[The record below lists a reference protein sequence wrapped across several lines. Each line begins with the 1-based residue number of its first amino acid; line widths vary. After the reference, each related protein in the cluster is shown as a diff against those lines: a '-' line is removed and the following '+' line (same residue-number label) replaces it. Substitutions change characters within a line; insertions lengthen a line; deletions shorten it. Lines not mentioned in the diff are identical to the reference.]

1 MINICIADDHPMVL
15 DGISYMLHNHPSI
28 RLSASYANG
37 QSLLAGLRQ
46 SVPDVLLLDVQMPDY
61 TAEELIPVIKER
73 YLQVRIL
80 CLTSVDNI
88 HRVRILMRTGCSGYL
103 LKNTGSEELVT
114 AIETVYRN
122 ESYITPSIRELMD
135 QENIRIKKEAPAG
148 GISLTQR
155 EMEILQLIIMEHSSA
170 EIAKKLQ
177 ITIHTVEKHRSHL
190 FLKMDVKNAVGLAR
204 KAIQMGLFE
213 G

>member
-15 DGISYMLHNHPSI
+15 DGITYMLRDHPSI
-28 RLSASYANG
+28 RLTASYANG
-37 QSLLAGLRQ
+37 QSLLAGLSQ

-61 TAEELIPVIKER
+61 TAEELIPMIKAQYPE
-73 YLQVRIL
+73 VRIL

-88 HRVRILMRTGCSGYL
+88 HRVKILIRTGSLGYL
-103 LKNTGSEELVT
+103 LKNTGSEELIN
-114 AIETVYRN
+114 AIETVHRN
-122 ESYITPSIRELMD
+122 EPYITPSIREQMD
-135 QENIRIKKEAPAG
+135 ADNLRLKKEAPAG
-148 GISLTQR
+148 GISLTHR
-155 EMEILQLIIMEHSSA
+155 EMEILQLIIKEYSSA
-170 EIAKKLQ
+170 EIAEQLQ